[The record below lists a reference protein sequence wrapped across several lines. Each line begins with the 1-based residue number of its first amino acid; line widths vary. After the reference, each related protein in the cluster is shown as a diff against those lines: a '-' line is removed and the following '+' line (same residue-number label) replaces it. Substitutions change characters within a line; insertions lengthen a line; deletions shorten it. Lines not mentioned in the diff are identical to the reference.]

1 MQEQT
6 PIELL
11 RFEEKRRRYKCAGFF
26 AKIGLLTIFC
36 LVPFMFP
43 GFKIFDLMMKIIIF
57 ATLTASF
64 DILLGYAGIISF
76 GHSMFF
82 GIGAYC
88 VAFLIGKYGA
98 PSYLNLVISF
108 IIGTLFAS
116 ILAVLVSYC
125 TLRVKALFFA
135 MVTMAFAELAA
146 IITIKLSRFTGGEDG
161 ISLGR
166 PGVFAPSFELGNFL
180 GIEINGRVLTYYLI
194 LFVCF
199 LLFIGMLRFVHS
211 PLGKVL
217 KAIRDN
223 PQRVE
228 ALGNRPFIFQL
239 IAMVFACTVATIIGG
254 LYALWTCY
262 VSPESCLSV
271 GGIMIDVLLMTIVGG
286 IGTIYGGILGAAFV
300 KIAATLLPDLQSI
313 AKSLFPD
320 AGLLHNAMERW
331 LLVVGFV
338 FILVVF
344 FFPKGMIGSFQEFSV
359 GRSIWVGTKQS
370 K

>member
-6 PIELL
+6 PIELF
-11 RFEEKRRRYKCAGFF
+11 RFEQKRRRYKCASFF
-26 AKIGLLTIFC
+26 ARTGLLATFF
-36 LVPFMFP
+36 LVPFIFP
-43 GFKIFDLMMKIIIF
+43 GFKLFDLMTKIIIF
-57 ATLTASF
+57 ATLAASF
-64 DILLGYAGIISF
+64 DILLGYSGIISF

-82 GIGAYC
+82 GIGAYS
-88 VAFLIGKYGA
+88 VALFIGKYGV
-98 PSYLNLVISF
+98 PSYLNLIISF
-108 IIGTLFAS
+108 IIGMLITS

-125 TLRVKALFFA
+125 TLRAKALFFA
-135 MVTMAFAELAA
+135 MITMAFSELAA
-146 IITIKLSRFTGGEDG
+146 ILTIKLSRFTGGEDG

-180 GIEINGRVLTYYLI
+180 GIEITGRVLTYYLI
-194 LFVCF
+194 FFVCF

-223 PQRVE
+223 SQRAE
-228 ALGNRPFIFQL
+228 ALGNRPFIFQV

-254 LYALWTCY
+254 LYALWNGY

-300 KIAATLLPDLQSI
+300 KIVATLLPDLQSL
-313 AKSLFPD
+313 ARSFFPD
-320 AGLLHNAMERW
+320 AGLLLNLMERW

-344 FFPKGMIGSFQEFSV
+344 FFPKGMIGSFQEYLS
-359 GRSIWVGTKQS
+359 TS
-370 K
+370 KHRG